1 VLDSPL
7 EPLPVGDSRW
17 SGEAKYQALL
27 AVAEAANSRLD
38 LSTVLDAVAGAL
50 GKLVPIDAI
59 GVITLKGETLR
70 PLAIHNPQDPRRED
84 ESQHDYVRRVSEAAN
99 LERATSL
106 GPLAELERTGQ
117 TLVIDDAQ
125 GDPRLQE
132 SASVRRSG
140 AECLVLARLAMG
152 ARFVGGIAF
161 ARMSRSPFS
170 PEEVGILEDVSRPV
184 ATAVANAL
192 AFEEIEALRARLE
205 EENRALKEE
214 IDSAAAAGG
223 IIGASDGLRAV
234 LERVERV
241 AGTDATV
248 LITGETGTGKEIIAR
263 AIHRASSR
271 AGRAMIKV
279 NCAALAEGLVASEL
293 FGHEKGAF
301 TGALERRRG
310 RFELATGGTIF
321 LDEVGDLPPPVQVSL
336 LRVLQEGEFERVGGS
351 QTLRTDARVVAATN
365 RDLED
370 VVREGRFRSDLYFRL
385 NVFPIHVP
393 PLRERADDIPLIA
406 EYYVHHYGR
415 RLGKTVRGIAPPAMA
430 RLREYRWPGNV
441 RELQNVVERALI
453 LARGAVLDVCD
464 FEIGSPDTGARAPAD
479 RGEGPDG
486 ERRVIEAALAA
497 SRGRVSGPEGAA
509 EALAVPPSTLES
521 RIRRLGVDKHAF
533 RRRPSGVG
541 R

>member
-1 VLDSPL
+1 
-7 EPLPVGDSRW
+7 VGDSRW

-27 AVAEAANSRLD
+27 AVAQAANSRLD
-38 LSTVLDAVAGAL
+38 LSSVLDAVAAAL
-50 GKLVPIDAI
+50 GDLVPIDAI
-59 GVITLKGETLR
+59 GVMTREGETIR
-70 PLAIHNPQDPRRED
+70 PLAIHNRTDPRRDD
-84 ESQHDYVRRVSEAAN
+84 ESQRDYVRRVTHGAG
-99 LERATSL
+99 LEREPPVD
-106 GPLAELERTGQ
+106 PLAELERSGH

-125 GDPRLQE
+125 SDPRLGE
-132 SASVRRSG
+132 TASVKRSG

-152 ARFVGGIAF
+152 NHFVGGIAF

-170 PEEVGILEDVSRPV
+170 PDEVGILEDVSRPV

-241 AGTDATV
+241 AGTDSTV
-248 LITGETGTGKEIIAR
+248 LVIGETGSGKEVIAR

-310 RFELATGGTIF
+310 RFELAAGGTIF
-321 LDEVGDLPPPVQVSL
+321 LDEVGDLPPPVQVAL

-406 EYYVHHYGR
+406 EYYAHHYGR
-415 RLGKTVRGIAPPAMA
+415 KMGKPIRGIAADAMA
-430 RLREYRWPGNV
+430 RLREYRWPGNI
-441 RELQNVVERALI
+441 RELQNVVERAVI
-453 LARGAVLDVCD
+453 LTRGVVLGVAD
-464 FEIGSPDTGARAPAD
+464 FEIGSPGAESLISAD
-479 RGEGPDG
+479 HGGGPEV
-486 ERRVIEAALAA
+486 ERRQIEVALAA

-509 EALAVPPSTLES
+509 EALGVPPSTLES
-521 RIRRLGVDKHAF
+521 RIRRLGIDKLAF
-533 RRRPSGVG
+533 RRRISGGG